1 MCLLRGT
8 DWVFKYISGLFW
20 FLRFSSNDITGKGRL
35 LCCLCVCYIRKHI
48 FSENVSNV
56 YEIYVHGCAGS
67 MKDNLFNVTYLFCT
81 LMVITI
87 MEGLANFASTLNTV
101 RLGLVSVRFI
111 TLHVS
116 RLMAHGVCLQ
126 ISG

>member
-1 MCLLRGT
+1 VFTARY
-8 DWVFKYISGLFW
+8 VFKYISGLFW
-20 FLRFSSNDITGKGRL
+20 FLKFSSNDITGKERL

-48 FSENVSNV
+48 FSENGFNGC
-56 YEIYVHGCAGS
+56 EIYVHGCASS
-67 MKDNLFNVTYLFCT
+67 MKDNLLGVTYLFCT

-87 MEGLANFASTLNTV
+87 MEGLANFASTLKTV
-101 RLGLVSVRFI
+101 RLGLASVRFI
-111 TLHVS
+111 MRHVS

>member
-1 MCLLRGT
+1 M
-8 DWVFKYISGLFW
+8 VFLYVYVNI
-20 FLRFSSNDITGKGRL
+20 I
-35 LCCLCVCYIRKHI
+35 KHS
-48 FSENVSNV
+48 FSENGFNGCQ
-56 YEIYVHGCAGS
+56 IYVRGCAGS
-67 MKDNLFNVTYLFCT
+67 LQDIFLNVIYLLYT

-87 MEGLANFASTLNTV
+87 MEGLANFASSLKTV
-101 RLGLVSVRFI
+101 RLGLASVRFI